1 MKERFMF
8 VYSNRMARFLMNNR
22 GIEAITTAVNPTS
35 GRSFTLFER
44 TAELETGLQAYK
56 TQQDDR

>member
-8 VYSNRMARFLMNNR
+8 VYSNRLARFLTKDC
-22 GIEAITTAVNPTS
+22 GIEAITTAINPTS

-44 TAELETGLQAYK
+44 TDTLSEALEAY
-56 TQQDDR
+56 RLASN